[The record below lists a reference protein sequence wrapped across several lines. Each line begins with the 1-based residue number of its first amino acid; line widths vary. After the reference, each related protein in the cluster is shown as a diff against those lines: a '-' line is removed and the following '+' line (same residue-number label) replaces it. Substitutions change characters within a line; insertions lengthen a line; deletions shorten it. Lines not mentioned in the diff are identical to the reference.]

1 MLSGQR
7 VGGRYQILHQIGG
20 GGMSVVYLAHD
31 MILNRDVA
39 IKILRY
45 DFSNEDELH
54 KRFQREALSATS
66 LMHPNIVSVYDVGE
80 DGEMHYIVM
89 EYIKG
94 KTLKKY
100 IQEYA
105 PLSPARSVH
114 IMKQLTSA
122 IAHAHENGI
131 IHRDIKP
138 QNILVDENGD
148 VKITDFGIAT
158 SLNATTLTQT
168 NSVMGTVHYLSPEQA
183 RGGTA
188 TKKSD
193 IYSLGIVLY
202 ELLTGELPFSG
213 ESAVSIAL
221 KHLQSET
228 PSVRTFD
235 ATIPQSLENV
245 VLKATAKDAIYR
257 YESAEAME
265 EDLTTALSPSR
276 MQEAKYTTP
285 IDDDATRAIPII
297 KEKQFPVEDITNTR
311 VHEKKVEEKIP
322 AKKTEE
328 KSKPVNKKQA
338 KSPKKKRK
346 KWPIFVGIGILVLLL
361 IILMTSLLSPDKIEI
376 PDVKDFTVEEATE
389 LLESAGFKVGEIT
402 EKHSDEIEKDKVI
415 GTDPRAGLERV
426 KNSEI
431 NLIVSLGNET
441 IEMPDFVG
449 KQRDQVLTL
458 IEQGDYEDVEV
469 EERYSDEPE
478 GTVLEQEPKAGQDII
493 ENETIV
499 KLIISKG
506 KQLVKV
512 QNLTGWNESALQEY
526 AKSSGLVVQTSSSE
540 HSDTVPA
547 GQVISQTPKAGAN
560 VAVGTVVKVVISK
573 GPAEKKVK
581 THVKSIT
588 IPYEPTVE
596 GAPQIV
602 RVYVQDKT
610 HNMADEF
617 ETFEITSDTV
627 YRLTLTI
634 AEGEKATY
642 RIDRDLTV
650 IEEGTVN
657 YDELP

>member
-7 VGGRYQILHQIGG
+7 VGGRYQISHQIGG

-66 LMHPNIVSVYDVGE
+66 LIHPNIVSVYDVGE

-100 IQEYA
+100 IQEFA

-158 SLNATTLTQT
+158 SLNATALTQT

-245 VLKATAKDAIYR
+245 VLKATAKDAIHR

-265 EDLTTALSPSR
+265 EDLMSALSPSR
-276 MQEAKYTTP
+276 MQELKFTP
-285 IDDDATRAIPII
+285 PVDDDATKAIPII
-297 KEKQFPVEDITNTR
+297 KEKQLPLEDIEHTR
-311 VHEKKVEEKIP
+311 VLEKKVVEKP
-322 AKKTEE
+322 QSKQTEKKNKPINKEQ
-328 KSKPVNKKQA
+328 SK
-338 KSPKKKRK
+338 PKKKRK
-346 KWPIFVGIGILVLLL
+346 KWPIFAGVAILALIL
-361 IILMTSLLSPDKIEI
+361 IIVIAGLLSPNKIEI
-376 PDVKDFTVEEATE
+376 PVVEGLTVEEATE
-389 LLESAGFKVGEIT
+389 LLEQTGFKVGEIT
-402 EKHSDEIEKDKVI
+402 EKHSDEIEKDMVI
-415 GTDPRAGLERV
+415 GTNPRAGLERV

-441 IEMPDFVG
+441 TEMPDFIG
-449 KQRDQVLTL
+449 KQKDQVLTL
-458 IEQGDYEDVEV
+458 IEQGEFVEVEV
-469 EERYSDEPE
+469 EERYSDELE
-478 GTVLEQEPKAGQDII
+478 GTVLEQDPRAGQDII

-499 KLIISKG
+499 KLVVSKG

-512 QNLTGWNESALQEY
+512 QNLLGWNESALQEY
-526 AKSSGLVVQTSSSE
+526 AKSSGLIVQTTSSE
-540 HSDTVPA
+540 HSETVPA
-547 GQVISQTPKAGAN
+547 GQVISQTPKGGAN
-560 VAVGTVVKVVISK
+560 VAPGTVVKVVISK

-588 IPYEPTVE
+588 IPYDPTEE
-596 GAPQIV
+596 GLPQTV
-602 RVYVQDKT
+602 RVYIQDKT
-610 HNMADEF
+610 HNMADVYE
-617 ETFEITSDTV
+617 EFEITNDTV
-627 YRLTLTI
+627 YRITLTI
-634 AEGEKATY
+634 AEGEKAAY
-642 RIDRDLTV
+642 RIDRDLIV
-650 IEEGTVN
+650 IEEDTIN
-657 YDELP
+657 YDSLP